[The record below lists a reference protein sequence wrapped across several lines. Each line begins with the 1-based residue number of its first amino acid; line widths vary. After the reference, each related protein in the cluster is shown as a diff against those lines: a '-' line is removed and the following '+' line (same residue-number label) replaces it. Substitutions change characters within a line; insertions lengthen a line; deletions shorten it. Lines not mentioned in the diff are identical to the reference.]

1 MISRALCK
9 NQDPG
14 EELGELEE
22 QRERERESE
31 QEIWGGCSKH
41 KGLPRRSDV
50 SRAVQPPSMR
60 ALGAWEGKL

>member
-22 QRERERESE
+22 QRERERE

-41 KGLPRRSDV
+41 KGLPRSDV

>member
-22 QRERERESE
+22 QRERERESKRYGE
-31 QEIWGGCSKH
+31 DAQSIRGFPGQMCPGLCSH
-41 KGLPRRSDV
+41 P
-50 SRAVQPPSMR
+50 A
-60 ALGAWEGKL
+60 